1 MNFNIAIDGPAGAGK
16 STVAKIIA
24 DKLNMV
30 YVDTGAM
37 YRAITYLSIKEG
49 KTAIEEII
57 NLAKNAD
64 IKLHGR
70 TIFINNEDVSL
81 SIRSQEINNNVSKIA
96 KIPEIRVV
104 MTEIQRKI
112 AKNKGVVMDG
122 RDIGTHVL
130 PDAEYKFYLTAS
142 LKERAT
148 RRYFELLNY
157 ESNVSL
163 EQIEME
169 IAQRDR
175 QDEERAFSPLKIA
188 KDAVIIDT
196 TNKTIMEVV
205 KELLD
210 YVKRGEGFAL

>member
-142 LKERAT
+142 LIERAT

>member
-1 MNFNIAIDGPAGAGK
+1 LNFNIAIDGPAGAGK

-142 LKERAT
+142 LIERAT

-188 KDAVIIDT
+188 KDAVNIDT
-196 TNKTIMEVV
+196 TNKTVMEVV

>member
-1 MNFNIAIDGPAGAGK
+1 MA
-16 STVAKIIA
+16 
-24 DKLNMV
+24 
-30 YVDTGAM
+30 
-37 YRAITYLSIKEG
+37 
-49 KTAIEEII
+49 
-57 NLAKNAD
+57 

-70 TIFINNEDVSL
+70 KIFINNEDVSL

-142 LKERAT
+142 LIERAT

>member
-142 LKERAT
+142 LIERAT

-188 KDAVIIDT
+188 KDAVNIDT
-196 TNKTIMEVV
+196 TNKTVMEVV

>member
-122 RDIGTHVL
+122 RDIGTC
-130 PDAEYKFYLTAS
+130 F
-142 LKERAT
+142 T
-148 RRYFELLNY
+148 RCR
-157 ESNVSL
+157 
-163 EQIEME
+163 I
-169 IAQRDR
+169 
-175 QDEERAFSPLKIA
+175 
-188 KDAVIIDT
+188 
-196 TNKTIMEVV
+196 
-205 KELLD
+205 
-210 YVKRGEGFAL
+210 

>member
-1 MNFNIAIDGPAGAGK
+1 MNFNIAIDGPAGAEK

>member
-1 MNFNIAIDGPAGAGK
+1 LNFNIAIDGPAGAGK

-188 KDAVIIDT
+188 KDAVNIDT
-196 TNKTIMEVV
+196 TNKTVMEVV